1 MNNMNKQW
9 KTAKK
14 NKNINIIKQHINKE
28 TKNILLFT
36 NKNKKTQKNK
46 TRTNTTKSNKT
57 TIIKDS

>member
-1 MNNMNKQW
+1 MNKQW